1 MLMSDNKDRNELVV
15 AYAGNIVEVEFA
27 KSLLDAEGIPCFV
40 QNQNM
45 GTIMPWVAA
54 PAGLGSVQLV
64 IRAEDA
70 ERVRPI
76 IEDMMKDENDENAE
90 K

>member
-1 MLMSDNKDRNELVV
+1 MSDHKDHTDLVV
-15 AYAGNIVEVEFA
+15 AYAGNIVDVEFA
-27 KSLLDAEGIPCFV
+27 KTLLDAEGIACYV

-45 GTIMPWVAA
+45 GTIMPWVSA
-54 PAGLGSVQLV
+54 PAGLGAVQLV

-76 IEDMMKDENDENAE
+76 IEDMLKDEGDE
-90 K
+90 

>member
-1 MLMSDNKDRNELVV
+1 MSDNNKKDDLVV
-15 AYAGNIVEVEFA
+15 AYAGNIVDVEFA
-27 KSLLDAEGIPCFV
+27 KTLLDAEGIPCYV

-45 GTIMPWVAA
+45 GTLMPWAVA
-54 PAGLGSVQLV
+54 PAGIGSVQLV
-64 IRAEDA
+64 IRAGDA

-76 IEDMMKDENDENAE
+76 IEDMMKDEGDG

>member
-1 MLMSDNKDRNELVV
+1 MSDNKDRNELVV

-54 PAGLGSVQLV
+54 PAGVGSVQLV

-76 IEDMMKDENDENAE
+76 IEDMVKGENDESAS
-90 K
+90 

>member
-1 MLMSDNKDRNELVV
+1 MSDSNKKDDLVV
-15 AYAGNIVEVEFA
+15 AYAGNIVDVEFA
-27 KSLLDAEGIPCFV
+27 KTLLDAEGIPCYV

-54 PAGLGSVQLV
+54 PAGLGAVQLV
-64 IRAEDA
+64 IRAEDV

-76 IEDMMKDENDENAE
+76 IEDMLKDDDNGSA
-90 K
+90 KQ

>member
-1 MLMSDNKDRNELVV
+1 MSDHKEHNDLVV
-15 AYAGNIVEVEFA
+15 AYAGNIVDVEFA
-27 KSLLDAEGIPCFV
+27 KTLLDAEGIQCYV

-90 K
+90 R